1 MNIQHFHGV
10 PPLYTNT
17 FLIITNAK
25 HGIIIDAAAE
35 PETYLKALDEAGAT
49 LTHILQTHGHFDHV
63 GAVASL
69 KKATGCKVYMDKID
83 AEGSQLLPLTPDVIT
98 DEWPANGELVIDELP
113 FKIYRTPGHT
123 KGGVCLSCYGL
134 LFSGDTLF
142 AGSCGRTDFA
152 GGSMQEMQKSL
163 SLLAELP
170 LPDATTVLPGHGE
183 SSTLGQERST
193 NPYMNGAWYYCRSFY
208 AAPQRAMKPNTPR
221 GCFSPV
227 LKKPTPYRWRTILCW
242 RRAISAQT
250 RFCCVIT
257 AKCSGVPSC
266 AHRGQTRSTRYAN
279 YCTVC
284 SARPPVPRRP
294 GA

>member
-1 MNIQHFHGV
+1 MKLDSLQVGMIG
-10 PPLYTNT
+10 TNCYLLT
-17 FLIITNAK
+17 DETAGNATAVIDPGGSADQILARIRKNNLDVKLI
-25 HGIIIDAAAE
+25 
-35 PETYLKALDEAGAT
+35 LL
-49 LTHILQTHGHFDHV
+49 THGHFDHV

-83 AEGSQLLPLTPDVIT
+83 AEGSQLLPLTSDVIT

-113 FKIYRTPGHT
+113 FKIYHTPGHT

-193 NPYMNGAWYYCRSFY
+193 NPYMNGAWY
-208 AAPQRAMKPNTPR
+208 
-221 GCFSPV
+221 
-227 LKKPTPYRWRTILCW
+227 
-242 RRAISAQT
+242 
-250 RFCCVIT
+250 
-257 AKCSGVPSC
+257 
-266 AHRGQTRSTRYAN
+266 
-279 YCTVC
+279 
-284 SARPPVPRRP
+284 
-294 GA
+294 

>member
-69 KKATGCKVYMDKID
+69 KKTTGCKVYMDKID

-98 DEWPANGELVIDELP
+98 DEWPANGELVIDELR
-113 FKIYRTPGHT
+113 FEIYRTPGHT

-142 AGSCGRTDFA
+142 AGSMGRTD
-152 GGSMQEMQKSL
+152 
-163 SLLAELP
+163 
-170 LPDATTVLPGHGE
+170 LPGGNDAQMLASLRRLAQIEGDYTVYPGHMN
-183 SSTLGQERST
+183 STTLAREKAM
-193 NPYMNGAWYYCRSFY
+193 NPYLRHALR
-208 AAPQRAMKPNTPR
+208 
-221 GCFSPV
+221 
-227 LKKPTPYRWRTILCW
+227 
-242 RRAISAQT
+242 
-250 RFCCVIT
+250 
-257 AKCSGVPSC
+257 
-266 AHRGQTRSTRYAN
+266 
-279 YCTVC
+279 
-284 SARPPVPRRP
+284 
-294 GA
+294 

>member
-69 KKATGCKVYMDKID
+69 KRRPAAKSIWIRSTPR
-83 AEGSQLLPLTPDVIT
+83 GSQLLPLTPDVIT

-152 GGSMQEMQKSL
+152 GGSMREMQKSL
-163 SLLAELP
+163 SPA
-170 LPDATTVLPGHGE
+170 G
-183 SSTLGQERST
+183 R
-193 NPYMNGAWYYCRSFY
+193 
-208 AAPQRAMKPNTPR
+208 AAA
-221 GCFSPV
+221 
-227 LKKPTPYRWRTILCW
+227 
-242 RRAISAQT
+242 A
-250 RFCCVIT
+250 
-257 AKCSGVPSC
+257 
-266 AHRGQTRSTRYAN
+266 
-279 YCTVC
+279 
-284 SARPPVPRRP
+284 
-294 GA
+294 

>member
-1 MNIQHFHGV
+1 MKIDSIMVGPIMTNCYLLSDETAGV
-10 PPLYTNT
+10 CA
-17 FLIITNAK
+17 LIDP
-25 HGIIIDAAAE
+25 G
-35 PETYLKALDEAGAT
+35 DEAPRVLDMVARSGCQ
-49 LTHILQTHGHFDHV
+49 LQYILLTHGHFDHV

-193 NPYMNGAWYYCRSFY
+193 NPYMNGAWY
-208 AAPQRAMKPNTPR
+208 
-221 GCFSPV
+221 
-227 LKKPTPYRWRTILCW
+227 
-242 RRAISAQT
+242 
-250 RFCCVIT
+250 
-257 AKCSGVPSC
+257 
-266 AHRGQTRSTRYAN
+266 
-279 YCTVC
+279 
-284 SARPPVPRRP
+284 
-294 GA
+294 

>member
-98 DEWPANGELVIDELP
+98 DEWPANGELVIDELR
-113 FKIYRTPGHT
+113 FEIYRTPGHT

-142 AGSCGRTDFA
+142 AGSCGRTDFE
-152 GGSMQEMQKSL
+152 GG
-163 SLLAELP
+163 LLA
-170 LPDATTVLPGHGE
+170 
-183 SSTLGQERST
+183 
-193 NPYMNGAWYYCRSFY
+193 
-208 AAPQRAMKPNTPR
+208 AAHAA
-221 GCFSPV
+221 SALI
-227 LKKPTPYRWRTILCW
+227 LK
-242 RRAISAQT
+242 
-250 RFCCVIT
+250 
-257 AKCSGVPSC
+257 
-266 AHRGQTRSTRYAN
+266 RGQSHLCEPCRRILALLEA
-279 YCTVC
+279 CGGKRLRV
-284 SARPPVPRRP
+284 ARRTEFRLSHDVLSPPFCAVRAR
-294 GA
+294 

>member
-134 LFSGDTLF
+134 
-142 AGSCGRTDFA
+142 
-152 GGSMQEMQKSL
+152 
-163 SLLAELP
+163 
-170 LPDATTVLPGHGE
+170 
-183 SSTLGQERST
+183 
-193 NPYMNGAWYYCRSFY
+193 
-208 AAPQRAMKPNTPR
+208 
-221 GCFSPV
+221 
-227 LKKPTPYRWRTILCW
+227 
-242 RRAISAQT
+242 
-250 RFCCVIT
+250 
-257 AKCSGVPSC
+257 
-266 AHRGQTRSTRYAN
+266 
-279 YCTVC
+279 
-284 SARPPVPRRP
+284 
-294 GA
+294 